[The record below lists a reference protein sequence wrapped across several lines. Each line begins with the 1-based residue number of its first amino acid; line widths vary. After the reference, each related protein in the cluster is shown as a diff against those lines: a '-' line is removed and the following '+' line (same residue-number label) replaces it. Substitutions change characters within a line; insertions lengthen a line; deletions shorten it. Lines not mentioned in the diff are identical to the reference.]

1 MSTNPFTEIANE
13 IKKLVNERRHA
24 FATVSSVGTSG
35 ISIRID
41 GGTDGT
47 AKEYTCNTAVNFR
60 VGDRVLVCR
69 ESGTYTVICKVG
81 KPGGPTAKTSEM
93 TQPVGVDA
101 DGKLYTKP
109 ASAYTLPT
117 ASPTTLGGVKPTAK
131 TTAMTQAV
139 GVDASGALWTA
150 PAQNTSYTL
159 PTASS
164 TTLGGVKP
172 TAKTTAMTQAVGV
185 DTSGALWTAPPAS
198 SNVSRI
204 YGDGTTA
211 YYIDLTSGGV
221 FRPAS
226 TGYDLGSTAYPF
238 RTLYVGASSTYY
250 WKIDADG
257 IVPNAKST
265 SYFDIGS
272 STYPVSNLYA
282 QAIYLN
288 GTKLT
293 LGTSMAG
300 SSVTMGGS
308 TSYYIVCNTSRE
320 LRPYSTSTTYPCYL
334 GTSSYYW
341 HYAYLGS
348 NTVSL
353 GNSKSSKLGFFGT
366 TPVVRQTVSSTATVA
381 TLITA
386 LKAYGLIG

>member
-1 MSTNPFTEIANE
+1 MSNPFTELANE
-13 IKKLVNERRHA
+13 IKKLVNERRHV
-24 FATVSSVGTSG
+24 FATVSGVSTAG
-35 ISIRID
+35 ISLRID

-47 AKEYTCNTAVNFR
+47 AKEYTCNTAVRFA

-81 KPGGPTAKTSEM
+81 KPGGPTAKTSDM

-117 ASPTTLGGVKPTAK
+117 ASSATLGGVKPTAK
-131 TTAMTQAV
+131 TAAMTQPV
-139 GVDASGALWTA
+139 GVDS
-150 PAQNTSYTL
+150 
-159 PTASS
+159 
-164 TTLGGVKP
+164 
-172 TAKTTAMTQAVGV
+172 
-185 DTSGALWTAPPAS
+185 SGALWTAPPAS
-198 SNVSRI
+198 ANVSRI
-204 YGDGTTA
+204 YGDRTTA

-226 TGYDLGSTAYPF
+226 TGYDIGSTAYPF

>member
-1 MSTNPFTEIANE
+1 MSNPFTDLANE
-13 IKKLVNERRHA
+13 IKKLVNERRHV
-24 FATVSSVGTSG
+24 FATVSGVSTAG
-35 ISIRID
+35 ISLRID

-47 AKEYTCNTAVNFR
+47 AKEYTCNTSVRFA

-81 KPGGPTAKTSEM
+81 RPGGPTAKTSDM

-109 ASAYTLPT
+109 ESAYTLPT
-117 ASPTTLGGVKPTAK
+117 ASSATLGGVKPTAK
-131 TTAMTQAV
+131 TAAMTQPV
-139 GVDASGALWTA
+139 GVDSSGALWTS
-150 PAQNTSYTL
+150 PAETTSYTL

-172 TAKTTAMTQAVGV
+172 ATKTTAMTQSVGV
-185 DTSGALWTAPPAS
+185 DSSGALWTAPPAS
-198 SNVSRI
+198 ANVSRI

>member
-1 MSTNPFTEIANE
+1 MSNPFTELANE

-24 FATVSSVGTSG
+24 FATVSSVSTSG

-41 GGTDGT
+41 GGEGGT
-47 AKEYTCNTAVNFR
+47 AKEYTCNTAVKFNA
-60 VGDRVLVCR
+60 GDRVLVCR
-69 ESGTYTVICKVG
+69 ESGTYTVVCKVG
-81 KPGGPTAKTSEM
+81 KPGGPTAKTADM

-109 ASAYTLPT
+109 AESYTLPT
-117 ASPTTLGGVKPTAK
+117 ASSAKLGGVKPTAK

-139 GVDASGALWTA
+139 GVDSNGALWTV
-150 PAQNTSYTL
+150 PAQSTSYTL

-172 TAKTTAMTQAVGV
+172 AAKTTAMTQSVGV
-185 DTSGALWTAPPAS
+185 DASGALWTTPPAS
-198 SNVSRI
+198 ANVSRI
-204 YGDGTTA
+204 YADGTTA
-211 YYIDLTSGGV
+211 SYIDLTSGRV

-226 TGYDLGSTAYPF
+226 TGYDLGSSAYPF
-238 RTLYVGASSTYY
+238 QTLYVGASSSYY
-250 WKIDADG
+250 WKINADG
-257 IVPNAKST
+257 IIPSAKT
-265 SYFDIGS
+265 TAYFDIGS
-272 STYPVSNLYA
+272 LTYPVANLYA

-293 LGTSMAG
+293 IGSDMAG
-300 SSVTMGGS
+300 STVTMGGS

-320 LRPYSTSTTYPCYL
+320 LRPYNTSTTYPCYL
-334 GTSSYYW
+334 GTSTYYW

-353 GNSKSSKLGFFGT
+353 GSTSTSKLGFFGT
-366 TPVVRQTVSSTATVA
+366 TPVTRQTVSSSATVD
-381 TLITA
+381 TLISA
-386 LKAYGLIG
+386 LKKYGLIG

>member
-1 MSTNPFTEIANE
+1 MSNPFTEIANE
-13 IKKLVNERRHA
+13 IKKLVNERRHV
-24 FATVSSVGTSG
+24 FATVSGVSTAG
-35 ISIRID
+35 ISLRID

-47 AKEYTCNTAVNFR
+47 AKEYTCNTSVRFA

-81 KPGGPTAKTSEM
+81 RPGGPTAKTSDM

-109 ASAYTLPT
+109 ASAYSLPT
-117 ASPTTLGGVKPTAK
+117 ASSATLGGVKPTAK
-131 TTAMTQAV
+131 TAAMTQPV
-139 GVDASGALWTA
+139 GVDSSGALWTS
-150 PAQNTSYTL
+150 PAETTSYTL

-172 TAKTTAMTQAVGV
+172 AAKTAAMTQSVGV
-185 DTSGALWTAPPAS
+185 DSSGALWTAPPAS
-198 SNVSRI
+198 ANVSRI

>member
-1 MSTNPFTEIANE
+1 MSNPFTELANE
-13 IKKLVNERRHA
+13 IKKLVNERRHV
-24 FATVSSVGTSG
+24 FATVSGVSTAG
-35 ISIRID
+35 ISLRID
-41 GGTDGT
+41 GGTDST
-47 AKEYTCNTAVNFR
+47 TKEYTCNTAVRFA

-81 KPGGPTAKTSEM
+81 RPGGPTAKTSEM

-109 ASAYTLPT
+109 ASA
-117 ASPTTLGGVKPTAK
+117 
-131 TTAMTQAV
+131 
-139 GVDASGALWTA
+139 
-150 PAQNTSYTL
+150 YTL

-204 YGDGTTA
+204 YGEGSTV

-226 TGYDLGSTAYPF
+226 TGYDLGSTAFPF
-238 RTLYVGASSTYY
+238 QTLYVGTTSTYF
-250 WKIDADG
+250 WKINAAG
-257 IVPNAKST
+257 IIPSAKTT

-272 STYPVSNLYA
+272 SAYPVSNIYA
-282 QAIYLN
+282 QQIYL
-288 GTKLT
+288 
-293 LGTSMAG
+293 
-300 SSVTMGGS
+300 GGNAN
-308 TSYYIVCNTSRE
+308 YYIFANTSRE
-320 LRPYSTSTTYPCYL
+320 LRPNSTNTTYPCYL

-353 GNSKSSKLGFFGT
+353 GSSTSSKLGFFGT
-366 TPVVRQTVSSTATVA
+366 TPVVRQTVSSSATVA

-386 LKAYGLIG
+386 LKKYGLIG

>member
-1 MSTNPFTEIANE
+1 MSNNPFTELANE

-41 GGTDGT
+41 GSTDGT

-81 KPGGPTAKTSEM
+81 RPGGPTAKTSEM

-109 ASAYTLPT
+109 AAAYTLPVAT
-117 ASPTTLGGVKPTAK
+117 SGTLGGVKPTAK
-131 TTAMTQAV
+131 TTAMTQPV
-139 GVDASGALWTA
+139 GVDSSGALWTT
-150 PAQNTSYTL
+150 PAQSTSYTL
-159 PTASS
+159 PVATAS
-164 TTLGGVKP
+164 TLGGVKP
-172 TAKTTAMTQAVGV
+172 VTKTTAMTQSVGV
-185 DTSGALWTAPPAS
+185 DTSGALWTTPPAS
-198 SNVSRI
+198 ANVSRI

-238 RTLYVGASSTYY
+238 RTLYVGATSNYY

-257 IVPNAKST
+257 IIPSAKTT

-293 LGTSMAG
+293 VGTAMAG
-300 SSVTMGGS
+300 SNVTMGGS

-320 LRPYSTSTTYPCYL
+320 LRPYSTNTTYPCYL

-348 NTVSL
+348 NTVML
-353 GNSKSSKLGFFGT
+353 GSGTASKLGFFGT
-366 TPVVRQTVSSTATVA
+366 TPVIRQTVSSSATVA

-386 LKAYGLIG
+386 LKKYGLIG

>member
-1 MSTNPFTEIANE
+1 MSTNPFTELVNE

-81 KPGGPTAKTSEM
+81 KPGGPTAKTSDM

-131 TTAMTQAV
+131 TSEMTQAV
-139 GVDASGALWTA
+139 GVDTSGALWTA

-204 YGDGTTA
+204 YGEGSTV

-226 TGYDLGSTAYPF
+226 TGYDLGSTAFPF
-238 RTLYVGASSTYY
+238 QTLYVGTTSTYF
-250 WKIDADG
+250 WKINAAG
-257 IVPNAKST
+257 IIPSAKTT

-272 STYPVSNLYA
+272 SAYPVSNIYA
-282 QAIYLN
+282 QQIYL
-288 GTKLT
+288 
-293 LGTSMAG
+293 
-300 SSVTMGGS
+300 GGNAN
-308 TSYYIVCNTSRE
+308 YYIFANTSRE
-320 LRPYSTSTTYPCYL
+320 LRPNSTNTTYPCYL

-353 GNSKSSKLGFFGT
+353 GSSTSSKLGFFGT
-366 TPVVRQTVSSTATVA
+366 TPVVRQTVSSSATVE

-386 LKAYGLIG
+386 LKKYGLIG